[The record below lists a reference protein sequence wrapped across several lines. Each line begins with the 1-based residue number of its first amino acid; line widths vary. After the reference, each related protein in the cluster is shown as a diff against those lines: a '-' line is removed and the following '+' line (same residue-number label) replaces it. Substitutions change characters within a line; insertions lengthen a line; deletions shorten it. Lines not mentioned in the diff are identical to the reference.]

1 MLALIP
7 EFQYNNMEVGMSA
20 SYITFLYQSGGDQWA
35 DEGMRINID
44 SNLALECFEK
54 MCNMYTQYSL
64 PYAYDFAN
72 RFRTGEMPVGVGD
85 YCGTYNT
92 LTVFATEIR
101 GLWAMSTLPGT
112 VQPDGSVNHTCV
124 TGCTACVMMKGADNL
139 ESSWEFMKWF
149 TDSYYQSQ
157 FANELTALVGPAA
170 KMATANREALKEMTW
185 TASELEMIL
194 KQFDSLA
201 TIMNY
206 PGNYIISRY
215 TDFAFAAA
223 YNEGKDPV
231 ESLLQYIPLIN
242 KEISR
247 KREEFGLETLEPG
260 QTLAEKRAEQAAAAG
275 K

>member
-1 MLALIP
+1 
-7 EFQYNNMEVGMSA
+7 
-20 SYITFLYQSGGDQWA
+20 
-35 DEGMRINID
+35 
-44 SNLALECFEK
+44 
-54 MCNMYTQYSL
+54 
-64 PYAYDFAN
+64 
-72 RFRTGEMPVGVGD
+72 
-85 YCGTYNT
+85 
-92 LTVFATEIR
+92 
-101 GLWAMSTLPGT
+101 
-112 VQPDGSVNHTCV
+112 
-124 TGCTACVMMKGADNL
+124 
-139 ESSWEFMKWF
+139 MKWF

-185 TASELEMIL
+185 SASELEMIL